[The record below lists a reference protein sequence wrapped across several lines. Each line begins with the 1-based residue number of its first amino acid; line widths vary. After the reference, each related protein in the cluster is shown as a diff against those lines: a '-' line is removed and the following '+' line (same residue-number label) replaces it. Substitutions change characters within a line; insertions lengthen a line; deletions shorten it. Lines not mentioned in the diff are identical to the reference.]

1 MPGPLGCRSRSIL
14 HITQIYSSILDLSI
28 PKFASSCEIRN
39 ISLYQT
45 LILYHGAIAYGLP
58 IIFRPV
64 FAFDNPQP
72 RAERV
77 RKGEGWARVRVGLL
91 RVRKGEG
98 WAYDQ
103 GAGDAS
109 ERGDANPR

>member
-1 MPGPLGCRSRSIL
+1 VIVPKIGTDVGAARRSRSIL

-77 RKGEGWARVRVGLL
+77 RKGEGWA
-91 RVRKGEG
+91 
-98 WAYDQ
+98 YDQ